1 MWKLVAL
8 KVKVLTIQT
17 VVNTTVHALIAMC
30 YWNGQ
35 NTVCPEGVRPYGV
48 RPGVRPYGVRPEGV
62 CPYGVRPEGVHP
74 YGVRPEGVCPYG
86 VHPEGV
92 CPYSVRMVC
101 VCCMNGW
108 V

>member
-1 MWKLVAL
+1 MWKLIAL

-48 RPGVRPYGVRPEGV
+48 RP
-62 CPYGVRPEGVHP
+62 EGVHP

-92 CPYSVRMVC
+92 CPYSVRIVC